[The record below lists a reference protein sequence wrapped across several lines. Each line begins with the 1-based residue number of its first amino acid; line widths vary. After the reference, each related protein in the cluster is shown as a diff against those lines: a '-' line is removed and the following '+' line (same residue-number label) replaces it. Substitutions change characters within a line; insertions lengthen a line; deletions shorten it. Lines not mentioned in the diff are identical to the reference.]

1 MKYLNKIINLNGT
14 YYEWNKTMNEI
25 TGQTGS
31 EYGLIAQDVKK
42 EFPEMVSEDDDGYLM
57 IDYIQLIPVIVES
70 IKELKNEID
79 KLKINN
85 Q

>member
-1 MKYLNKIINLNGT
+1 MKYLNKIVNLNGT
-14 YYEWNKTMNEI
+14 YYEWNETMNEI
-25 TGQTGS
+25 AGQTGS

-42 EFPEMVSEDDDGYLM
+42 EFPEMVSEGDDGYLM

>member
-1 MKYLNKIINLNGT
+1 MKYLDKIIKLNGT
-14 YYEWNKTMNEI
+14 HYEWNETMNEI

-42 EFPEMVSEDDDGYLM
+42 EFPEMVSEGEDGYLM

-79 KLKINN
+79 NLKNK
-85 Q
+85 